1 MNIKFII
8 IFYLLSLTFENEKD
22 FTLQYLFPMRIGEKA
37 QDIQM
42 LIDSTISNNII
53 FSNTDRPYAQ
63 MILTGTELDT
73 FYDSTEI
80 NHQVIQNFT
89 YTVQDDDTNLNNS
102 KIQGILGLGISEYE
116 TNDLLDTL
124 KNEQILNK
132 RIIYVNTPILK
143 IEFQV
148 DKLKNE
154 TKRFNNCSLTDK
166 YDLDEKYHN
175 SWICEYSHLFIGNNS
190 KNLDWNDSME
200 INGRAIF
207 DTTIA
212 YITAPIE
219 YYDVFEDLWE
229 IDKTN
234 CQPFTNVKN
243 ETIISCNLTQEIIE
257 KFEPLY
263 FVFNGFAYKVDS
275 KDLFQEINGIYFSLI
290 RFRLENNN
298 IWNFGYPFLKNY
310 EIRFDFDEK
319 VVGIKGENILNF
331 TKEYLE
337 EYEGNQG
344 FLNKVYNDKRAMI
357 GAAIIGSLILFFILF
372 MILRSFFQ
380 KRNPPLHSE
389 LIEE

>member
-1 MNIKFII
+1 
-8 IFYLLSLTFENEKD
+8 
-22 FTLQYLFPMRIGEKA
+22 
-37 QDIQM
+37 
-42 LIDSTISNNII
+42 
-53 FSNTDRPYAQ
+53 
-63 MILTGTELDT
+63 
-73 FYDSTEI
+73 
-80 NHQVIQNFT
+80 
-89 YTVQDDDTNLNNS
+89 
-102 KIQGILGLGISEYE
+102 
-116 TNDLLDTL
+116 
-124 KNEQILNK
+124 
-132 RIIYVNTPILK
+132 
-143 IEFQV
+143 
-148 DKLKNE
+148 
-154 TKRFNNCSLTDK
+154 
-166 YDLDEKYHN
+166 
-175 SWICEYSHLFIGNNS
+175 
-190 KNLDWNDSME
+190 ME

-310 EIRFDFDEK
+310 EIRFDYDEK